1 MSMPHLLICRTV
13 DGFGGHLDVFHDPMC
28 LLTNINR
35 SYCEE
40 KTKSEQKTDCDWF
53 DSISRPKGVFHL
65 ISIFYIS
72 IWQEFP
78 LPQHRNWGN
87 DSPTVYGDPVLG
99 TIPL

>member
-1 MSMPHLLICRTV
+1 MPHLLICRTV

-65 ISIFYIS
+65 ISIF
-72 IWQEFP
+72 
-78 LPQHRNWGN
+78 LHLNLARV
-87 DSPTVYGDPVLG
+87 SPSTTYELG
-99 TIPL
+99 